1 MKNKQPSISNQLR
14 TIIDTCGLSRY
25 AIANGCEI
33 DHSAM
38 SRFMNG
44 ERGLSTTNL
53 DRIGEFLD
61 LRLTMGKPNKK
72 GGK

>member
-1 MKNKQPSISNQLR
+1 
-14 TIIDTCGLSRY
+14 
-25 AIANGCEI
+25 
-33 DHSAM
+33 M